1 MYDKNKLC
9 YHFSWHYFPNLCLR
23 RESDL
28 FKKWFAYAASALLA
42 AALVIPG
49 FASAADDTSF
59 KDVGGTF
66 WAKDEINSLVQMG
79 VLKGYQDNTFK
90 PQAPVTREEFAKI
103 ITSAFFLDLPAAD
116 APQTF
121 VDVSR
126 SRWSF
131 APVEAAKDFLTGY
144 YPPSGRAFF
153 DPTGKATREDVAVAL
168 VKTLGYQPDD
178 LQNADV
184 LDQFYDAAKVSPNL
198 KTYLAIAVEKK
209 LLTGYNNYTLKPG
222 NSVTRAE
229 AASLLFRVIKN
240 STADSGNSLTLNVSA
255 PEKTSSPTFYITGD
269 VTKGAEVYIN
279 NEKAEVVQG
288 TFSLGVRLEQEGT
301 YTYTISARMPG
312 GKTESVTKKVTY
324 EKGAPT
330 LEVKGVPETSDKQTI
345 TVSWTVKDAN
355 DSSPDV
361 YLNGQK
367 QYGGSATVTLEEGDN
382 IITVRAE
389 NAAGKTAEVTKHV
402 SFTSGGP
409 VLTVGDL
416 PDTTDKE
423 TISVSWTA
431 KDKNDSSPRVYVN
444 DREQYYGSTNVTL
457 KEGENTIV
465 VKATN
470 SLGKS
475 TTVTKTITFSVGT
488 SKLTVG
494 ELPASTDKNTVT
506 VTWSVQDK
514 NDSSPKVYLNG
525 KEQYY
530 SNATVTLEPGP
541 NAITVR
547 AVNKLGKET
556 TVTKTIAFEPPA
568 PTITLL
574 HAPETTASSSI
585 SISWSASDKNDSS
598 LKMYVNDK
606 QVYYTDYTASLQPGE
621 NTFKITATNM
631 YGKSTD
637 VIYKVNYSPEAS

>member
-1 MYDKNKLC
+1 M
-9 YHFSWHYFPNLCLR
+9 
-23 RESDL
+23 

-49 FASAADDTSF
+49 FAAAADDISF

-66 WAKDEINSLVQMG
+66 WAKDEINSLVQLG

-103 ITSAFFLDLPAAD
+103 ITSAFYLDLPASD

-121 VDVSR
+121 VDVGR

-131 APVEAAKDFLTGY
+131 ASVEAAKDFLTGY
-144 YPPSGRAFF
+144 YPPSGKAFF

-178 LQNADV
+178 LQDADI
-184 LDQFYDAAKVSPNL
+184 LDRFYDSEDVSPNL
-198 KTYLAIAVEKK
+198 ETYVAIAVEKK
-209 LLTGYNNYTLKPG
+209 LLTGYNDYTLKPG

-229 AASLLFRVIKN
+229 AASLLYRVIKN
-240 STADSGNSLTLNVSA
+240 SAADSGSALTLNVDA
-255 PEKTSSPTFYITGD
+255 PETVASPTFYITGD
-269 VTKGAEVYIN
+269 VTKGADVTIN
-279 NEKAEVVQG
+279 NEKVEVVQG
-288 TFSLGVRLEQEGT
+288 AFRVGIRLEQEGT
-301 YTYTISARMPG
+301 YTYTISARLAG
-312 GKTESVTKKVTY
+312 GKTESVTKKVTF

-330 LEVKGVPETSDKQTI
+330 LEVKGVPESSDKQSI

-361 YLNGQK
+361 YLNGRL
-367 QYGGSATVTLEEGDN
+367 QYGNSATVTLEEGDN
-382 IITVRAE
+382 VITVRAE

-402 SFTSGGP
+402 AFTSGGP
-409 VLTVGDL
+409 VLTVADL
-416 PDTTDKE
+416 PETTDKE

-431 KDKNDSSPRVYVN
+431 KDKNDTSPRVYVN
-444 DREQYYGSTNVTL
+444 DREQYYGSTTVTL
-457 KEGENTIV
+457 KEGVNTIV

-488 SKLTVG
+488 STLTVG
-494 ELPASTDKNTVT
+494 ELPATTDKDSVN
-506 VTWSVQDK
+506 VTWSVKDT
-514 NDSSPKVYLNG
+514 NDSSPRVYLNG

-530 SNATVTLEPGP
+530 SNASVNLEPGP
-541 NAITVR
+541 NTITVR

-556 TVTKTIAFEPPA
+556 TMTKTIAFEPPA
-568 PTITLL
+568 PTVTLL

-585 SISWSASDKNDSS
+585 SISWSATDKNDSS

-606 QVYYTDYTASLQPGE
+606 QTYYTDYTATLQPGE
-621 NTFKITATNM
+621 NKFKITATNK
-631 YGKSTD
+631 YGKTTD
-637 VIYKVNYSPEAS
+637 VLYTVTYAPEA

>member
-1 MYDKNKLC
+1 M
-9 YHFSWHYFPNLCLR
+9 
-23 RESDL
+23 
-28 FKKWFAYAASALLA
+28 FKKWFAYAASVLLA

-49 FASAADDTSF
+49 FAAAADDISF

-66 WAKDEINSLVQMG
+66 WAKDEINSLVQLG

-103 ITSAFFLDLPAAD
+103 ITSAFYLDLPASD

-121 VDVSR
+121 VDVGR

-131 APVEAAKDFLTGY
+131 ASVEAAKDFLTGY
-144 YPPSGRAFF
+144 YPPSGKAFF

-178 LQNADV
+178 LQDADI
-184 LDQFYDAAKVSPNL
+184 LDRFYDSEDVSPNL
-198 KTYLAIAVEKK
+198 ETYVAIAVEKK
-209 LLTGYNNYTLKPG
+209 LLTGYNDYTLKPG

-229 AASLLFRVIKN
+229 AASLLYRVIKN
-240 STADSGNSLTLNVSA
+240 SAADSGNALTLNVDA
-255 PEKTSSPTFYITGD
+255 PETVASPTFYITGD
-269 VTKGAEVYIN
+269 VTKGADVTIN
-279 NEKAEVVQG
+279 NEKVEVVQG
-288 TFSLGVRLEQEGT
+288 AFRVGIRLEQEGT
-301 YTYTISARMPG
+301 YTYTISARLAG
-312 GKTESVTKKVTY
+312 GKTESVTKKVTF

-330 LEVKGVPETSDKQTI
+330 LEVKGIPESSDKQSI

-361 YLNGQK
+361 YLNGRL
-367 QYGGSATVTLEEGDN
+367 QYGNSATVTLEEGDN
-382 IITVRAE
+382 AITVRAE
-389 NAAGKTAEVTKHV
+389 NAAGKSAEVTKHV
-402 SFTSGGP
+402 AFTSGGP
-409 VLTVGDL
+409 VLTVADL
-416 PDTTDKE
+416 PETTDKE

-431 KDKNDSSPRVYVN
+431 KDKNDTSPRVYVN
-444 DREQYYGSTNVTL
+444 DREQYYGSTTVTL
-457 KEGENTIV
+457 KEGVNTIV

-488 SKLTVG
+488 STLTVG
-494 ELPASTDKNTVT
+494 ELPATTDKDSVN
-506 VTWSVQDK
+506 VTWSVKDT
-514 NDSSPKVYLNG
+514 NDSSPRVYLNG

-530 SNATVTLEPGP
+530 SNASVNLEPGP
-541 NAITVR
+541 NTITVR

-568 PTITLL
+568 PTVTLL

-585 SISWSASDKNDSS
+585 SISWSATDKNDSS

-606 QVYYTDYTASLQPGE
+606 QTYYTDYTATLQPGE
-621 NTFKITATNM
+621 NKFKITASNK

-637 VIYKVNYSPEAS
+637 VVYTVTYAPEP